1 MPMQNLQRGGKKLEG
16 GGAMDGAPLCLNMKN
31 DWIIVMDNDMQM
43 KAPLVSV
50 TTTRAMVHAH
60 LASLQHPR
68 DVTTYMMTKLDG
80 AMLRPYKDTAMFGSK
95 VHDWASLAI
104 PQTSLK
110 RPKYAQMCPV

>member
-68 DVTTYMMTKLDG
+68 DVATYMMTKLDG
-80 AMLRPYKDTAMFGSK
+80 AMLRIQLCLGLRSMIGLAWPYHRRA
-95 VHDWASLAI
+95 
-104 PQTSLK
+104 
-110 RPKYAQMCPV
+110 